1 MLGHAIGVLGMSVS
15 DFESL
20 TPEEFTATCR
30 AWSTYQEDM
39 LHGDWER
46 MRMLATITVQ
56 PHVKG
61 KMTPQKLLPLPW
73 ERKKAPAEKLTKEE
87 HKQRMAAAI
96 AKMGKKFHG

>member
-30 AWSTYQEDM
+30 AWSNYQEDM

-73 ERKKAPAEKLTKEE
+73 ESPKKPPREKMSARE
-87 HKQRMAAAI
+87 HRQRMKDAI
-96 AKMGKKFHG
+96 SKMGDRF